1 MSIQE
6 IHKINLPR
14 YFLNR
19 PGVFQIRNVEE
30 YRLFLESYCIGKQLD
45 YFYFRVQFDK
55 FLINN
60 KIDDLTY
67 NTTTNYPDW
76 VSIIRLRSSSDD
88 QMSLDI
94 LKNELEMFIDQN
106 INDIK
111 ISEIFINN

>member
-45 YFYFRVQFDK
+45 YFHFRVKFDK
-55 FLINN
+55 FLINS
-60 KIDDLTY
+60 KIDNLTY
-67 NTTTNYPDW
+67 NEKTNYPDW
-76 VSIIRLRSSSDD
+76 VSIIRLRSSDD

-94 LKNELEMFIDQN
+94 LKNELGAFIDEN
-106 INDIK
+106 INDTK
-111 ISEIFINN
+111 IAEIFINNN